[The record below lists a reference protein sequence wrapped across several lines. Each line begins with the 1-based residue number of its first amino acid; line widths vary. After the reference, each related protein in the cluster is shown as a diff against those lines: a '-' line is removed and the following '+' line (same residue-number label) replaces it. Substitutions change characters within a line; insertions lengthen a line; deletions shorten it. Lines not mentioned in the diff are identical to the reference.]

1 LKFLLDENISS
12 LFIEK
17 IKRYYPESVDIFDIG
32 YNGKDDGDIY
42 NFLKYNEYILII
54 FDLDFTDIRKFPPEF
69 LKGIIVLRF
78 KNKKIQDVITT
89 TLNYLEEL
97 KKQDFKHS
105 LAIFQDSGI
114 RIKTRLKIIK

>member
-42 NFLKYNEYILII
+42 NFLKYNEYILIT

-78 KNKKIQDVITT
+78 KKQKNPGC
-89 TLNYLEEL
+89 NYHNIKL
-97 KKQDFKHS
+97 FR
-105 LAIFQDSGI
+105 
-114 RIKTRLKIIK
+114 RIKKTGLQALISYFSRFRN